1 MKMLFCADVRLGAI
15 CAESL
20 DIKQSH
26 KWQDVRSEKL
36 INLIDKAAQ
45 NNAAYVVLFGQMFG
59 QARIS
64 ESVIDGLFQAVKE
77 DADIQTLAFLH
88 IDEYK
93 RISYRNDIPKNLHL
107 FCLRTLDSYTDANIA
122 LHIDKEKIELQ
133 LGNNDTLIIR
143 EIVNQKYVISGLSED
158 YILPSFEPI
167 GFEDAQGM
175 DCGYGI
181 IEWTNEELGQYISKV
196 NQKYA
201 FRMIDLKIMPEDD
214 QKEII
219 RKINNA
225 VKSIAFDTFL
235 RITIMGRL
243 AFGMMLDV
251 DALKK
256 QLQNRIFFVEVYDN
270 TVMDIDAEAFE
281 NDISLRSEF
290 VRLALQDDSLSE
302 SERSRLI
309 SCGWNALKGEGGTM
323 N

>member
-26 KWQDVRSEKL
+26 KWQDARSEKL

-77 DADIQTLAFLH
+77 DADIQTLAILH

-107 FCLRTLDSYTDANIA
+107 FCLRTQYSYTDANIA

-181 IEWTNEELGQYISKV
+181 IEWTPEELGQYISKA

>member
-1 MKMLFCADVRLGAI
+1 
-15 CAESL
+15 
-20 DIKQSH
+20 
-26 KWQDVRSEKL
+26 
-36 INLIDKAAQ
+36 
-45 NNAAYVVLFGQMFG
+45 
-59 QARIS
+59 
-64 ESVIDGLFQAVKE
+64 
-77 DADIQTLAFLH
+77 
-88 IDEYK
+88 
-93 RISYRNDIPKNLHL
+93 
-107 FCLRTLDSYTDANIA
+107 
-122 LHIDKEKIELQ
+122 
-133 LGNNDTLIIR
+133 
-143 EIVNQKYVISGLSED
+143 
-158 YILPSFEPI
+158 
-167 GFEDAQGM
+167 
-175 DCGYGI
+175 
-181 IEWTNEELGQYISKV
+181 
-196 NQKYA
+196 
-201 FRMIDLKIMPEDD
+201 MIDLKIMPEDD

-225 VKSIAFDTFL
+225 VKSIAFDTFV

>member
-26 KWQDVRSEKL
+26 KWQDARSEKL

-107 FCLRTLDSYTDANIA
+107 FCLRTQDSYTDANIA

-167 GFEDAQGM
+167 GFEDAQGI

-309 SCGWNALKGEGGTM
+309 SCGWNALKGEGGMM

>member
-26 KWQDVRSEKL
+26 KWQDARSEKL

-107 FCLRTLDSYTDANIA
+107 FCLRTQDSYTDANIA

-143 EIVNQKYVISGLSED
+143 ECANQKYVISGLSED

-167 GFEDAQGM
+167 GFEDAQGIE
-175 DCGYGI
+175 CGYGI
-181 IEWTNEELGQYISKV
+181 IEWTNGELGQYISKE

-201 FRMIDLKIMPEDD
+201 FRMIDIKIMPEDD

-225 VKSIAFDTFL
+225 VKIIAFDTFL